1 MLRNER
7 TTGSDEVVIII
18 GDAKGDGD
26 TVLINE
32 IHLDSADH
40 GFGLG
45 RVTWAG
51 TFQYTAAK
59 EGPGGFVNGFTDFGV
74 GGTAVDTSG

>member
-1 MLRNER
+1 MRNER

-18 GDAKGDGD
+18 GDAKGERD
-26 TVLINE
+26 TVFVNE
-32 IHLDSADH
+32 IHLDSTDH
-40 GFGLG
+40 CFGLG

-59 EGPGGFVNGFTDFGV
+59 EGPGGFVNGFADFGF
-74 GGTAVDTSG
+74 GGTLVDKSG

>member
-1 MLRNER
+1 MSNKR

-18 GDAKGDGD
+18 GDAIGDGD
-26 TVLINE
+26 AVIINE
-32 IHLDSADH
+32 FHLDGADH

-59 EGPGGFVNGFTDFGV
+59 EGPGGFVNGFTDFGF
-74 GGTAVDTSG
+74 GGTLVDKSG